1 MVETRISTV
10 EHAKAIFTR
19 RYIEVR
25 EYFSV
30 HENSVAENFGNPRS
44 VRFVRHRI
52 KELALRSKETVGN
65 HQRNFIFSVRQLESV
80 FRVVSHDV
88 DAHQS
93 RENIE
98 AVNSHCVVVIPL

>member
-1 MVETRISTV
+1 MVETRIRSV
-10 EHAKAIFTR
+10 QHAKAIFTR

-44 VRFVRHRI
+44 VRLVRHRI

-65 HQRNFIFSVRQLESV
+65 HQRNFALSVRQLKSV
-80 FRVVSHDV
+80 FHFVSHDV
-88 DAHQS
+88 HTHQS
-93 RENIE
+93 RETIK
-98 AVNSHCVVVIPL
+98 AVNSHS